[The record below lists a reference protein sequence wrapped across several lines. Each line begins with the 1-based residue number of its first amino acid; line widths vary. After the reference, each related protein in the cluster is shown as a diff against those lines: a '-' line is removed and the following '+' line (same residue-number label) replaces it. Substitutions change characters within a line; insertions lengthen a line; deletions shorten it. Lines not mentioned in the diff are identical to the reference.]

1 MIRGQDMDILT
12 NIVAAEEDELEAV
25 AASSRPLAEW
35 SGVERHDIDTRMIA
49 ELHSL
54 LTGEEL
60 DLALES
66 YEPVYVADEGAV
78 VLRLAESAIE
88 RLANLEDED
97 IEPIAEELAAIEEF
111 ELADWDASAAYD
123 WLIELADL
131 ARLAQAQEQSIFIWM
146 QRSMG

>member
-1 MIRGQDMDILT
+1 MIRGQEMDILT

-88 RLANLEDED
+88 RLAALEDED

>member
-1 MIRGQDMDILT
+1 MDILT

-49 ELHSL
+49 ELHCL

-60 DLALES
+60 DLALDR
-66 YEPVYVADEGAV
+66 YEPVFVSEEGPV
-78 VLRLAESAIE
+78 VLRLAEDAAE
-88 RLANLEDED
+88 RLAALEDED

-111 ELADWDASAAYD
+111 ELQGWDSGAAYE
-123 WLIELADL
+123 WLVELADL
-131 ARLAQAQEQSIFIWM
+131 ARLAAAQEQAVFIWM

>member
-1 MIRGQDMDILT
+1 
-12 NIVAAEEDELEAV
+12 
-25 AASSRPLAEW
+25 
-35 SGVERHDIDTRMIA
+35 
-49 ELHSL
+49 
-54 LTGEEL
+54 
-60 DLALES
+60 
-66 YEPVYVADEGAV
+66 